1 MTTST
6 DPQQSEQSGCPYAGF
21 RAMREQAA
29 VTQVQPGVYAVTRY
43 DDVKAVLSDSATFAA
58 RLGENNA
65 FAMYGPSPVQSEIDA
80 IMREYPE
87 EPVLM
92 RTDPPLHTR
101 VRALVNCALTPA
113 EVQKIEPQIHAI
125 VKELAAPWL
134 ERGAVDFTGEFARL
148 LPNAVTTSFL
158 GSPPEMRER
167 FRFWAGEVMS
177 RIDGPQTPERQL
189 EVAQHIV
196 DMARYFYEQIAERRR
211 NPTGDL
217 VSLLAHAEIDG
228 DRLDNPSIV
237 NVIETFLIGGHETT
251 MFWLGN
257 SLHYLAR
264 NPDMAERLRSDPALI
279 PVFIEEMLRL
289 ESPGQSV
296 QRSPTRDV
304 EIGGVMVPKGA
315 LLLVYLASANRDENF
330 FPEPDTFKLDR
341 TGPTAARHVAFG
353 YGVHSCLGL
362 RLARA
367 EVQIA
372 LAFLLPRMHAIK
384 LAGSDPISYL
394 SNFALRGPTRLMLS
408 FTPA

>member
-1 MTTST
+1 MEVGSN
-6 DPQQSEQSGCPYAGF
+6 CPYAGY
-21 RAMREQAA
+21 RLMREQSA
-29 VTQVQPGVYAVTRY
+29 VTEVQPGVYAVTRY
-43 DDVKAVLSDSATFAA
+43 DDVKAVLSDPQTFSARIGDNKSFA
-58 RLGENNA
+58 
-65 FAMYGPSPVQSEIDA
+65 FFGPSPVQDRIDE
-80 IMREYPE
+80 IMRDYPE

-113 EVQKIEPQIHAI
+113 EVRKIEPQIQTI
-125 VKELAAPWL
+125 VEELAAPWL
-134 ERGAVDFTGEFARL
+134 QRGEVEFSGEFASL

-158 GSPPEMRER
+158 GSPPAMREH
-167 FRFWAGEVMS
+167 FRFWAHEVMS
-177 RIDGPQTPERQL
+177 RFDGPQSPERQL

-196 DMARYFYEQIAERRR
+196 DMAHYFYDEIEARRR
-211 NPTGDL
+211 QPNGDL

-237 NVIETFLIGGHETT
+237 NVIQTFLIGGHETT
-251 MFWLGN
+251 TFTLGN

-264 NPDMAERLRSDPALI
+264 DPDMAARLRNDPALI
-279 PVFIEEMLRL
+279 PTFVDEILRI
-289 ESPGQSV
+289 ESPTQSL

-304 EIGGVMVPKGA
+304 EIGGVTVPAGA

-330 FPEPDTFKLDR
+330 FAEPDTFKFDR
-341 TGPTAARHVAFG
+341 IGTNTSRHVAFG

-372 LAFLLPRMHAIK
+372 LAYLLPRMHDIK
-384 LAGSDPISYL
+384 LAGSDPISYIN
-394 SNFALRGPTRLMLS
+394 NFVLRGPIRLMLS
-408 FTPA
+408 YAPA